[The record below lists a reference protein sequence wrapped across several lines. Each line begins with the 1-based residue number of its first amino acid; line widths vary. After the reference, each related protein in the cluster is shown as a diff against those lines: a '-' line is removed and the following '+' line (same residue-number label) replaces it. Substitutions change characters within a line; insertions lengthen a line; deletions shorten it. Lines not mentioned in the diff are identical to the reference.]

1 MEPKTEGRE
10 TEVTAAEPSAEGSRR
25 MARAPDSDAE
35 LVARFVSGEAEAFDR
50 LFLKYQEYVY
60 NICLGILGHPDDA
73 RDCTQETFMQVYRA
87 ARSFR
92 GQAQF
97 STWIYRIAVNNCR
110 GLLRK
115 RPKAPPASL
124 EDAEVGEMADPGPP
138 PWREAERRAVGEEVR
153 AIVAGLPPDYRT
165 VLVLRYFQEQSYEQM
180 VEILGWSLPQVKVK
194 LHRARRAF
202 ARVYAQ
208 REGAGEARR

>member
-1 MEPKTEGRE
+1 
-10 TEVTAAEPSAEGSRR
+10 
-25 MARAPDSDAE
+25 MAHAPDSDAE
-35 LVARFVSGEAEAFDR
+35 LLARFLGGDAEAFDR
-50 LFLKYQEYVY
+50 LFLRHQEYVY
-60 NICLGILGHPDDA
+60 NICLGILTNPDDA
-73 RDCTQETFMQVYRA
+73 RDCTQETFLQVYRA

-115 RPKAPPASL
+115 RPRVIQTSL
-124 EDAEVGEMADPGPP
+124 EDPDVGELPDPGPP
-138 PWREAERRAVGEEVR
+138 PWRDAERQAQADEVR
-153 AIVAGLPPDYRT
+153 AIVAELPPDYRT
-165 VLVLRYFQEQSYEQM
+165 VLVLRYFQELSYEQM

-202 ARVYAQ
+202 AKHFARQEAA
-208 REGAGEARR
+208 REGGR